1 LSATL
6 SQSEVTKYGDDGY
19 LILDRP
25 ILPDDSFERLQ
36 ALCDESLAAASG
48 EVSPA
53 LLDCPH
59 CKDPRYFEWLLSD
72 AFLDIM
78 EPLIGPDIAIFA
90 CHILQKPPGAGKRVP
105 WHEDSGYWQT
115 ALQPMEVASLTIAL
129 EPCTSENGCMR
140 VIPGSHRH
148 GYSDYEAVDSPEDNV
163 FDFEIKPDQV
173 DESKAVDQ
181 VLMPNQ
187 AAIHN
192 ARIIHSSEPNTGNV
206 RRRVFTV
213 RYFPATSR
221 FNPDAH
227 EHFKKGFYI
236 YLARGEDRA
245 DNTYSDPTVAQAL
258 VSAKVY
264 T

>member
-1 LSATL
+1 MPSSLTEA
-6 SQSEVTKYGDDGY
+6 EVTKYRDDGY

-25 ILPDDSFERLQ
+25 ILPEDSFERLKT
-36 ALCDESLAAASG
+36 LCEESLSAATS
-48 EVSPA
+48 EKSPA

-59 CKDPRYFEWLLSD
+59 CQDPRYVEWLMAD
-72 AFLDIM
+72 EFLDVM

-115 ALQPMEVASLTIAL
+115 ALQPMVVASLTIAL
-129 EPCTSENGCMR
+129 EPCLSENGCMR

-148 GYSDYEAVDSPEDNV
+148 GYSDYADVDNPEENMFGV
-163 FDFEIKPDQV
+163 EIVPDQV

-181 VLMPNQ
+181 ILMPNE
-187 AAIHN
+187 AAIHD
-192 ARIIHSSEPNTGNV
+192 ARIMHSSEPNGGDV

-213 RYFPATSR
+213 RYFPTTSR

-245 DNTYSDPTVAQAL
+245 GNHFSDPTEVQTE

>member
-1 LSATL
+1 MTTAL
-6 SQSEVTKYGDDGY
+6 SQLEVTKYRDDGY

-25 ILPDDSFERLQ
+25 ILPEDSFERLQ
-36 ALCDESLAAASG
+36 ALCEESLAATSCDVA
-48 EVSPA
+48 PA

-59 CKDPRYFEWLLSD
+59 CKDPRYFEWIFSD

-78 EPLIGPDIAIFA
+78 ESLIGPDVGVFA

-115 ALQPMEVASLTIAL
+115 ALQPMAVASLTIAL
-129 EPCTSENGCMR
+129 EPCTPENGCMR

-148 GYSDYEAVDSPEDNV
+148 GYSDYEAVDDPEENV
-163 FDFEIKPDQV
+163 FGFEIKPEQV

-187 AAIHN
+187 AAIHD
-192 ARIIHSSEPNTGNV
+192 ARIMHSSEPNNGDV

-213 RYFPATSR
+213 RYFPTTSR

-227 EHFKKGFYI
+227 EHFQKGFYI
-236 YLARGEDRA
+236 YLARGEDHA
-245 DNTYSDPTVAQAL
+245 GNHYSDPTEVQKE
-258 VSAKVY
+258 VSAKTY